1 MLFVD
6 MNKVICSFLGLD
18 WSLLVS
24 VDLVE
29 RHCIV
34 HKLEVDTFSKL
45 LFRTADC
52 RMFYLPVI
60 GFEVTLLA
68 IITSDINIYCLR

>member
-24 VDLVE
+24 VNFVE

-52 RMFYLPVI
+52 RMFCLPVI

-68 IITSDINIYCLR
+68 LIR